1 MLWGYAMLPSL
12 PPIPSGGNITTVMSL
27 NEEFATTWD
36 GWEVEKTAVPLSCN
50 R

>member
-1 MLWGYAMLPSL
+1 MLCFPPSHTQWWEYKQWL
-12 PPIPSGGNITTVMSL
+12 SL

-36 GWEVEKTAVPLSCN
+36 GWEVEKTAVSLSMV